1 MDPVDIDEI
10 LKRAHQITHGPRGD
24 NYGPP
29 HEDYARVAAIFN
41 AITGGEVRDS
51 ADAALFM
58 IAMKLA
64 RIGYNREKRRL
75 HVDSVIDAAGYLWVY
90 AQCAQDLEHDITE

>member
-1 MDPVDIDEI
+1 MDPVDIDEL
-10 LKRAHQITHGPRGD
+10 LKSAHEITHGPRGD
-24 NYGPP
+24 SYGPP
-29 HEDYARVAAIFN
+29 HEDYARVAAIFQ

-58 IAMKLA
+58 VAVKLA

-75 HVDSVIDAAGYLWVY
+75 HVDSVKDGMGYLWVY
-90 AQCAQDLEHDITE
+90 AQCAQDLEHELC

>member
-1 MDPVDIDEI
+1 MDPVDIDEL
-10 LKRAHQITHGPRGD
+10 LKSAHEITHGPRGD
-24 NYGPP
+24 SYGPP
-29 HEDYARVAAIFN
+29 HEDYARVAAIFQ

-58 IAMKLA
+58 VAVKLA

-75 HVDSVIDAAGYLWVY
+75 HVDSVKDGMGYLWVY
-90 AQCAQDLEHDITE
+90 AQCAQDLEHDLS

>member
-1 MDPVDIDEI
+1 MDPIDIDEL
-10 LKRAHQITHGPRGD
+10 LKSAHEITHGPRGD
-24 NYGPP
+24 SYGPP
-29 HEDYARVAAIFN
+29 HEDYARVAAIFQ

-58 IAMKLA
+58 VAVKLA

-75 HVDSVIDAAGYLWVY
+75 HVDSVKDGMGYLWVY
-90 AQCAQDLEHDITE
+90 AQCAQDLEHDLS

>member
-1 MDPVDIDEI
+1 MDSVDIDEL
-10 LKRAHQITHGPRGD
+10 LKTAHQITHGIRGE

-29 HEDYARVAAIFN
+29 HEDYARVATIFRG
-41 AITGGEVRDS
+41 ITGGEVRDS

-58 IAMKLA
+58 VAMKLA

-75 HVDSVIDAAGYLWVY
+75 HLDSVIDAAGYLWVY
-90 AQCAQDLEHDITE
+90 AQCANDIEHDLT

>member
-1 MDPVDIDEI
+1 MDPIDIDEL
-10 LKRAHQITHGPRGD
+10 LKSAHEITHGPRGD

-29 HEDYARVAAIFN
+29 HEDYARVAALFR

-58 IAMKLA
+58 VCMKMA
-64 RIGYNREKRRL
+64 RIGYNRDKRRL
-75 HVDSVIDAAGYLWVY
+75 HVDSVRDAMGYLWVY
-90 AQCAQDLEHDITE
+90 AQCAQDLEHDVR